1 MQGLQI
7 SPADVQA
14 TLTALTAHTIASAL
28 QMEMPTCQRVLVCGG
43 GSHNPV
49 LMQLLCELLAPM
61 QIDTTAVHG
70 LHPDYVEA
78 AAFAWLAREALA
90 NRPGN
95 LPAVTGAKGLR
106 VLGVV
111 YPK

>member
-1 MQGLQI
+1 
-7 SPADVQA
+7 
-14 TLTALTAHTIASAL
+14 
-28 QMEMPTCQRVLVCGG
+28 LVCGG
-43 GSHNPV
+43 GGQNPV
-49 LMQLLCELLAPM
+49 LMRHLADLLGSSM
-61 QIDTTAVHG
+61 QIDSTSAHG
-70 LHPDYVEA
+70 LDPDYVEA
-78 AAFAWLAREALA
+78 AAFAWLAKETLA